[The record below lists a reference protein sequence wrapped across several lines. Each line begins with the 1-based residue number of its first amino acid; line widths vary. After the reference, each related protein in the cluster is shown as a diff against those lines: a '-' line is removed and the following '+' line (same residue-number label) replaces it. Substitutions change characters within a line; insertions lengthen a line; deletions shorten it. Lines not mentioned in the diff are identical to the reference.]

1 MELWIGTAGYS
12 YPAWVGG
19 FYPPGTKSADYLPE
33 YARHFQVVEINS
45 SFYRPPTAEQV
56 LRMADKV
63 PAGFR
68 FSLKVPRTA
77 SHEFDPAELPP
88 FRRAAE
94 ALHEAGKLIGL
105 VVQVAESFHN
115 LPSNREWLIR
125 IRAELRPFPLAVE
138 FRHRSWDVP
147 ALPGWLSRHG
157 FDVVSVGVPDLPQLF
172 PAGPRV
178 VGGRFYARLHSQE
191 PANWYARRP
200 GPVRLRLPRGDVAG
214 VGGRAEAGGRR
225 RCRKSGRILQQL
237 RRRSGGRECEA
248 AGRTGPGDGI
258 GSDGCAAG
266 RAAGPAD
273 AVRRRGVSGTLVVSR
288 RVGQA
293 AFRRLTHH
301 ARRVCRRGAV
311 GRRGEAPLDP
321 PYGTVRVV

>member
-191 PANWYARRP
+191 PANWYAG
-200 GPVRLRLPRGDVAG
+200 GPARYDYDYPEETLRVWA
-214 VGGRAEAGGRR
+214 
-225 RCRKSGRILQQL
+225 
-237 RRRSGGRECEA
+237 
-248 AGRTGPGDGI
+248 DGLK
-258 GSDGCAAG
+258 
-266 RAAGPAD
+266 RAADAGAERAVVFFNNCVGVQAVENAKRLAELVRATVSGVTVVPP
-273 AVRRRGVSGTLVVSR
+273 AVRPAPRTLFDD
-288 RVGQA
+288 VG
-293 AFRRLTHH
+293 
-301 ARRVCRRGAV
+301 
-311 GRRGEAPLDP
+311 
-321 PYGTVRVV
+321 